1 MASIVPFP
9 DRRGLSRE
17 AALAVIRGVG
27 QEAGNIGW
35 FDHAR
40 EMLVER
46 DISMRQALDT
56 FRRGRMIDGPI
67 LDEHNEWRCKL
78 VKRTAGRRV
87 QVVIATDGNRSLTV
101 VTVI

>member
-1 MASIVPFP
+1 MASIGSFP

-17 AALAVIRGVG
+17 VALAVIRSVA
-27 QEAGNIGW
+27 QAAGSIGW
-35 FDHAR
+35 SDHAR

-46 DISMRQALDT
+46 DISTRQALDT
-56 FRRGRMIDGPI
+56 IRRGRMIEGPT

-78 VKRTAGRRV
+78 VRRTAGRRV
-87 QVVIATDGNRSLTV
+87 QVVVATDGDQSLTV